1 MGTPVNIVVGSH
13 VWVEDPV
20 LAWIDGEVFQ
30 VTNHEVHVNTT
41 TGKTVVADVSKVFPK
56 DTEAPPG
63 GVDDM
68 TKLSYLHEPGVLEN
82 LAVRFAQNEIYT
94 YTGNILIAI
103 NPFQRLP
110 HLVSQETME
119 RYKGAEIG
127 ELSPHCFAIAEAAYR
142 AMIHEGKNNS
152 ILVSGESGAGKTEAT
167 KMLMRYL
174 AFLGGR
180 SGTEGRSVEQQVL
193 ESNPVLEAFGNA
205 KTVRNNNSSRFGKFV
220 EIQFDD
226 HGKISGAAVRT
237 YLLERSRVCQINSP
251 ERNYHCFY
259 FLCAAPPEDLKKFK
273 LADPKSFHYL
283 NQSTCIEVERIDDA
297 YEYLETRRAMDIVGI
312 SEQEQEAIFRV
323 VASILHLG
331 NVDFAKGKEADSSI
345 IKDEKSRFHLE
356 TTAELLMCDCKKLE
370 KALITRL
377 IVTREEVINRA
388 LDPASALVTRDGL
401 AKTIYSR
408 LFDWLVQKINM
419 TIGQDPNSKQLI
431 GVLDIYGF
439 ESFKTNSF
447 EQLCINFTNE
457 KLQQHFNQ
465 HVFKM
470 EQEEYTREEI
480 SWSYIEF
487 VDNTDVLDLIEK
499 KPGGVIAL
507 LDEACMFPRAT
518 HETFAQKMYQ
528 TFKNHKRFSKP
539 KLSRTDFTISHYA
552 GDVTYQADYFLDKNK
567 DYVVAEHQELLNASE
582 CSFVAGLFP
591 PLPEE
596 SSKSSKFSS
605 IGTRF
610 KMQLQSLM
618 DTLNSTEPHYIRCVK
633 PNNLLKPSIFE
644 KFNISQ
650 QLRCNGV
657 LEAIRI
663 SCAGYPTR
671 KTFREF
677 IHRFKV
683 LAPEFLEGN
692 YDEKIACQKILDK
705 VGLIGYQ
712 IGKTKVF
719 LRAGQMAE
727 LDARRTEVLGRAAR
741 IVQRQVRT
749 HIARKEFLK
758 LRRLSIVMQSQWR
771 GRLACKLF
779 AHMRQEAAA
788 VKIQKNMRRY
798 FAWKSYSRLQSS
810 AVTLQTGLRAMD
822 ARKELGFR
830 KQTRAATHVQAQ
842 WRCHRD
848 HSYYQDLKKATLTYQ
863 CAWRRRLATKELRK
877 LKMAA
882 RETGALKDA
891 KDKLEK
897 RVEELTSLLELEKQ
911 LRTDLEETK
920 AQEIANLRDMLHE
933 MELQVAEA
941 SAVIIKEREAPL
953 AAQEVPVFVQDTE
966 KVNSL
971 MAEIE
976 KLEGLLL
983 SERQA
988 TDAAKTELAEAQ
1000 ERNEELLQKSEEAE
1014 RKYHELEVQLSEG
1027 QLTEEAKKELAEA
1040 QERNEEFLKKSE
1052 DAERKID
1059 EIQGLF
1065 LAERQSTDIA
1075 KKELAET
1082 RERIEELLKKFEDSE
1097 RKVDELQISLRSE
1110 RQATDESREA
1120 LEKLL
1125 EKAEDA
1131 ERKID
1136 ELQKTNEELLGKSE
1150 DAERKIDELQAL
1162 LLSERQ
1168 ETDEAKKEL
1177 AEAQERNEASRMKS
1191 EDADRKFNELHA
1203 LFLSERQSSDAAK
1216 KELAKSEERNKEL
1229 LQKSEDTETKI
1240 VQLQALL
1247 LSERQATDA
1256 AKKALGE
1263 AEERNKESHLKYEVA
1278 ERKIDELQ
1286 ALFLSERELNDAAKK
1301 EISEAQ
1307 ERNKGLVSKYED
1319 GERKIEQLQGLLFL
1333 ERQATE
1339 AANKALS
1346 EAQGRNRESYEKFE
1360 YAATN
1365 FLQLQALIL
1374 SERQSTDEA
1383 RKALAEAHLRNKE
1396 LLEKSKDA
1404 ERKVDDLQA
1413 LLLSERQATDVAN
1426 EALAEAQE
1434 RIEESR
1440 VKFEDAERKIDELQA
1455 LLQSERESTDAI
1467 KKELTEA
1474 QEINE
1479 QLIKKS
1485 EDAERKIEQLQAL
1498 LQSEKQATAEAS
1510 TELAKACERNKELLE
1525 KSEDAERKADELQTL
1540 FLSERQS
1547 TDAAKKELA
1556 ETQLR
1561 NEELLMKSEDAK
1573 RKIDQLEALL
1583 FSERETTDETKKA
1596 LAEAQERIKESRVK
1610 FEDAERKIDEIQ
1622 TLFLSERQS
1631 NDATKKELSKS
1642 AERIGELLKKSE
1654 DAERKIDELQVQLL
1668 SERQSTDAAKKE
1680 LAEAQDRNKE
1690 LTKKSEDAERK
1701 TEQLKGMLLLER
1713 QATDAAKQ
1721 SLAEAQERNKES
1733 YDKFDFAVR
1742 NFLQL
1747 QALVLSE
1754 KQSTDEAKK
1763 ALAEANVRNK
1773 ELLEKSEDAD
1783 RKIDELQ
1790 GLLLSERQ
1798 ATDAAKKA
1806 LDEANER
1813 NEESRMKSEDAG
1825 RKIAELQTLLL
1836 LERQSNETDKK
1847 ELSEAQER
1855 NEEIT
1860 NKYEDAERKI
1870 GQLQALLLSE
1880 RQETDEA
1887 RKTLAE
1893 ANERNKEL
1901 LKKSEDAERKTDE
1914 LQALFLSER
1923 QSTDAAKKDLSE
1935 ALERNNEL
1943 LKKSENNERKID
1955 QLQALLT
1962 SESQATD
1969 AAKKALA
1976 ETHERNEEARLKFEY
1991 AQKKIDELQALFL
2004 SERQSTGAAKKELA
2018 EAWERNRELIRRS
2031 EDAERKI
2038 EHLQAL
2044 FLIER
2049 QATDAAKK
2057 ALAIAQDMLLSERQ
2071 STDAAKRELAE
2082 ALAQKKRL
2090 HEKFENAERKINQLQ
2105 VSLLSERQATDTTK
2119 KALAEAQQRNVQLLK
2134 KSEDA
2139 ESKIDQLQ
2147 NTIERMQEQ
2156 ASNLESENELLRQQA
2171 ISPSPTAKSS
2181 AARPKATNTQK
2192 TSENGKVP
2200 NDKTKSSFDTTPRDF
2215 ETEEKSKG
2223 SINGMQQENQDLL
2236 ISCISKDLGFSGGKP
2251 VAACLIYKCLL
2262 QWGSFEVERTSVF
2275 DRIIQT
2281 ITLAIEAQ
2289 SNIAILAYWL
2299 SNSSILLLLLQRT
2312 MKVGGSLQRLRS
2324 SASMGIGVSPQST
2337 ELPFRSGRLSNL
2349 HKFEAKYPAQVF
2361 KQQLTDLLEKIYGII
2376 RDNLKKEISP
2386 LLSSCIQNLQAPRIS
2401 RVRSLRRSQSHA
2413 SAFGQQTLT
2422 ASWQSIVKSLTNHLK
2437 ILRANYVPPILVRN
2451 VFTQIFSYI
2460 NVQLFNSLL
2469 MRRECCSF
2477 SNGVYVKAGLDELER
2492 WCYGATEEYAGSAL
2506 VQLNHIRQAVG
2517 FLASHQKPTKSLN
2530 EIISDLSPV
2539 LSVQQL
2545 YRICTMYW
2553 DDKYGTNTISSDVIS
2568 GMRAMMIEESNNGVS
2583 SSFML
2588 DDDSSIPFSVDDM
2601 SKSVKD
2607 TEIADADL
2615 PSVIRE
2621 NPGFAF
2627 LLKRREYGFS

>member
-1 MGTPVNIVVGSH
+1 MGTPVNIIVGSH

-30 VTNHEVHVNTT
+30 IKNHEVHVNTT
-41 TGKTVVADVSKVFPK
+41 NGKTVVADVSKVFPK

-119 RYKGAEIG
+119 QYKGAEIG

-259 FLCAAPPEDLKKFK
+259 FLCAAPPEDIKKYK

-331 NVDFAKGKEADSSI
+331 NVDFAKGQEADSSI

-377 IVTREEVINRA
+377 IVTREEVINRS
-388 LDPASALVTRDGL
+388 LDPASALISRDGF

-567 DYVVAEHQELLNASE
+567 DYVVAEHQELLNASK
-582 CSFVAGLFP
+582 CSFVSGLFP

-741 IVQRQVRT
+741 NIQRQVRT
-749 HIARKEFLK
+749 HIAHKEFLK
-758 LRRLSIVMQSQWR
+758 LRRLSIIVQSHWR

-779 AHMRQEAAA
+779 EFMRQEAAA
-788 VKIQKNMRRY
+788 VKIQKNLRRH
-798 FAWKSYSRLQSS
+798 FAWKSYSQLWSS
-810 AVTLQTGLRAMD
+810 VITLQTGLRMMA
-822 ARKELGFR
+822 ARKEFKFR
-830 KQTRAATHVQAQ
+830 KQTRAATYMQAQ

-848 HSYYQDLKKATLTYQ
+848 FSYYQALKKAALTYQ
-863 CAWRRRLATKELRK
+863 CSWRRRLATKELRK

-897 RVEELTSLLELEKQ
+897 RVEELTSLLESEKQ
-911 LRTDLEETK
+911 LRVDLEERK
-920 AQEIANLRDMLHE
+920 AQEIAELQDMLHE
-933 MELQVAEA
+933 MQLQADEA
-941 SAVIIKEREAPL
+941 SAMVVQEREATL
-953 AAQEVPVFVQDTE
+953 VAKEVPVIVQDTE
-966 KVNSL
+966 KIGSL
-971 MAEIE
+971 TAEIE

-988 TDAAKTELAEAQ
+988 TDAAKTVVAEVQERNEELLQKSELAERKFHELEALLSERQLTKAEKKELAEAQ
-1000 ERNEELLQKSEEAE
+1000 ERNEELL
-1014 RKYHELEVQLSEG
+1014 
-1027 QLTEEAKKELAEA
+1027 KK
-1040 QERNEEFLKKSE
+1040 NE
-1052 DAERKID
+1052 DTERKID
-1059 EIQGLF
+1059 EIQALF
-1065 LAERQSTDIA
+1065 LAERQSTDVA

-1082 RERIEELLKKFEDSE
+1082 RERIEELLEKFEDAE
-1097 RKVDELQISLRSE
+1097 RKVDELQGSLLLE
-1110 RQATDESREA
+1110 RQATVES
-1120 LEKLL
+1120 
-1125 EKAEDA
+1125 KAA
-1131 ERKID
+1131 F
-1136 ELQKTNEELLGKSE
+1136 EELFEKSE
-1150 DAERKIDELQAL
+1150 DAERKIDEIQAL
-1162 LLSERQ
+1162 
-1168 ETDEAKKEL
+1168 L
-1177 AEAQERNEASRMKS
+1177 AEAQGRNEESR
-1191 EDADRKFNELHA
+1191 
-1203 LFLSERQSSDAAK
+1203 
-1216 KELAKSEERNKEL
+1216 
-1229 LQKSEDTETKI
+1229 
-1240 VQLQALL
+1240 V
-1247 LSERQATDA
+1247 
-1256 AKKALGE
+1256 
-1263 AEERNKESHLKYEVA
+1263 KYEDA

-1286 ALFLSERELNDAAKK
+1286 ALFLSERQSTDSAKK
-1301 EISEAQ
+1301 E
-1307 ERNKGLVSKYED
+1307 
-1319 GERKIEQLQGLLFL
+1319 
-1333 ERQATE
+1333 
-1339 AANKALS
+1339 
-1346 EAQGRNRESYEKFE
+1346 
-1360 YAATN
+1360 
-1365 FLQLQALIL
+1365 
-1374 SERQSTDEA
+1374 
-1383 RKALAEAHLRNKE
+1383 LA
-1396 LLEKSKDA
+1396 
-1404 ERKVDDLQA
+1404 
-1413 LLLSERQATDVAN
+1413 
-1426 EALAEAQE
+1426 
-1434 RIEESR
+1434 
-1440 VKFEDAERKIDELQA
+1440 
-1455 LLQSERESTDAI
+1455 
-1467 KKELTEA
+1467 EA

-1479 QLIKKS
+1479 ELIKKS
-1485 EDAERKIEQLQAL
+1485 EDSERRIEQLQAL
-1498 LQSEKQATAEAS
+1498 LLLERQATDEARTALAE
-1510 TELAKACERNKELLE
+1510 ACERNKELLE
-1525 KSEDAERKADELQTL
+1525 KLEDAERKNNVLQAL
-1540 FLSERQS
+1540 LRSERQS
-1547 TDAAKKELA
+1547 TEAAKKEL
-1556 ETQLR
+1556 
-1561 NEELLMKSEDAK
+1561 S
-1573 RKIDQLEALL
+1573 
-1583 FSERETTDETKKA
+1583 
-1596 LAEAQERIKESRVK
+1596 EAQERNE
-1610 FEDAERKIDEIQ
+1610 
-1622 TLFLSERQS
+1622 
-1631 NDATKKELSKS
+1631 
-1642 AERIGELLKKSE
+1642 ELLKKSE
-1654 DAERKIDELQVQLL
+1654 DAERKIGHLQDLLL
-1668 SERQSTDAAKKE
+1668 SERQATDVAKKALVEAQERNEESRMKSEHSERKIDELQALFQSERLSNDTTKKE
-1680 LAEAQDRNKE
+1680 LSEWQEKNRE
-1690 LTKKSEDAERK
+1690 LSKKSEDAERK
-1701 TEQLKGMLLLER
+1701 IEYLQALLLLER
-1713 QATDAAKQ
+1713 QATDAAKR

-1733 YDKFDFAVR
+1733 FEKFECAAR

-1747 QALVLSE
+1747 QALLLSE
-1754 KQSTDEAKK
+1754 RQSTDADKRELAD
-1763 ALAEANVRNK
+1763 ALANNKRLHEKFANA
-1773 ELLEKSEDAD
+1773 E
-1783 RKIDELQ
+1783 RKINQLQ
-1790 GLLLSERQ
+1790 VLLLSERQ
-1798 ATDAAKKA
+1798 ATDATTKA
-1806 LDEANER
+1806 LSD
-1813 NEESRMKSEDAG
+1813 
-1825 RKIAELQTLLL
+1825 
-1836 LERQSNETDKK
+1836 
-1847 ELSEAQER
+1847 AQER
-1855 NEEIT
+1855 N
-1860 NKYEDAERKI
+1860 A
-1870 GQLQALLLSE
+1870 
-1880 RQETDEA
+1880 
-1887 RKTLAE
+1887 
-1893 ANERNKEL
+1893 EL
-1901 LKKSEDAERKTDE
+1901 LKKSEDAESR
-1914 LQALFLSER
+1914 
-1923 QSTDAAKKDLSE
+1923 
-1935 ALERNNEL
+1935 
-1943 LKKSENNERKID
+1943 ID
-1955 QLQALLT
+1955 QLQDAIKRLEEEAFNLEQEN
-1962 SESQATD
+1962 ESIHQQAT
-1969 AAKKALA
+1969 
-1976 ETHERNEEARLKFEY
+1976 
-1991 AQKKIDELQALFL
+1991 
-2004 SERQSTGAAKKELA
+2004 S
-2018 EAWERNRELIRRS
+2018 
-2031 EDAERKI
+2031 
-2038 EHLQAL
+2038 
-2044 FLIER
+2044 
-2049 QATDAAKK
+2049 
-2057 ALAIAQDMLLSERQ
+2057 
-2071 STDAAKRELAE
+2071 
-2082 ALAQKKRL
+2082 
-2090 HEKFENAERKINQLQ
+2090 
-2105 VSLLSERQATDTTK
+2105 VSPA
-2119 KALAEAQQRNVQLLK
+2119 
-2134 KSEDA
+2134 
-2139 ESKIDQLQ
+2139 
-2147 NTIERMQEQ
+2147 
-2156 ASNLESENELLRQQA
+2156 
-2171 ISPSPTAKSS
+2171 AKSS
-2181 AARPKATNTQK
+2181 ATRPKTMNIQR
-2192 TSENGKVP
+2192 TSENRNIP
-2200 NDKTKSSFDTTPRDF
+2200 NGKTKPDFDITPKDH
-2215 ETEEKSKG
+2215 ETGEKSKG
-2223 SINGMQQENQDLL
+2223 SLNEVQQDNQDLL

-2251 VAACLIYKCLL
+2251 IAACLIYKCLL
-2262 QWGSFEVERTSVF
+2262 HWGSFEVERTSVF
-2275 DRIIQT
+2275 DSVIQT
-2281 ITLAIEAQ
+2281 IGLAIEAQ
-2289 SNIAILAYWL
+2289 NNASTLAYWL
-2299 SNSSILLLLLQRT
+2299 SNSSMLLLLLQWT
-2312 MKVGGSLQRLRS
+2312 MKRTSSSLVGRMYQGNRVSL
-2324 SASMGIGVSPQST
+2324 QST
-2337 ELPFRSGRLSNL
+2337 EFPSRGGRLR
-2349 HKFEAKYPAQVF
+2349 KIEAKYPAQIF

-2376 RDNLKKEISP
+2376 RDNLKKEITP
-2386 LLSSCIQNLQAPRIS
+2386 LLNLCIQAPRSS
-2401 RVRSLRRSQSHA
+2401 RASSLKKFHVNS
-2413 SAFGQQTLT
+2413 FGQQTSN
-2422 ASWQSIVKSLTNHLK
+2422 ANWQSIVKSLTKHLK
-2437 ILRANYVPPILVRN
+2437 TLRTNYVPPFLVSK
-2451 VFTQIFSYI
+2451 VFTQIYSFI

-2469 MRRECCSF
+2469 LRRECCSL
-2477 SNGVYVKAGLDELER
+2477 SNGECIKAGLSELEC
-2492 WCYGATEEYAGSAL
+2492 WCYDATEEYAGSAMVEL
-2506 VQLNHIRQAVG
+2506 KHIKQTVG
-2517 FLASHQKPTKSLN
+2517 FLVTHEKHMKMLN
-2530 EIISDLSPV
+2530 EITNDLCPV
-2539 LSVQQL
+2539 LSKQQL
-2545 YRICTMYW
+2545 YRICSMYW
-2553 DDKYGTNTISSDVIS
+2553 DDKDGTNNVSADVIS
-2568 GMRAMMIEESNNGVS
+2568 SLRVMMIEESNNGVS
-2583 SSFML
+2583 NSFLL
-2588 DDDSSIPFSVDDM
+2588 DDDSSIPFSVDDIAKS
-2601 SKSVKD
+2601 SKY
-2607 TEIADADL
+2607 TGIADVDL
-2615 PSVIRE
+2615 SPLIRE
-2621 NPGFAF
+2621 NPAFAF
-2627 LLKRREYGFS
+2627 LLKRKE